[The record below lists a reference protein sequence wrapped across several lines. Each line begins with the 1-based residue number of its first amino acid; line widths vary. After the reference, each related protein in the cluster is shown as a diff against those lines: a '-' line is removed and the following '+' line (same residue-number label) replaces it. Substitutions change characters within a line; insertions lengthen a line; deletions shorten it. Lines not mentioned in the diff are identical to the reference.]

1 MDSRLRNKSIWE
13 KDRSGSGGPFFIPMP
28 RNVFMNAMSW
38 FKNAITT
45 GYDQKTKKGLKKTGI
60 WGTMEA
66 SGKYMK
72 QSGRKW
78 GISTEHTLW

>member
-1 MDSRLRNKSIWE
+1 
-13 KDRSGSGGPFFIPMP
+13 
-28 RNVFMNAMSW
+28 MNAMSW

-45 GYDQKTKKGLKKTGI
+45 GYDQKTKKGLKKTGM

-78 GISTEHTLW
+78 GISTEPTLW